1 MSMHLHREID
11 LLKSKIVVLAAMV
24 RRAVQD
30 AVQSVVSRDRKL
42 AQEIIDGDQAIDQ
55 AEVDVEEDCLKL
67 LALYQPVATDLRFI
81 IAVLK
86 INNDIERVG
95 DLAVNIAERT
105 IAMAS
110 QPSCVV
116 SFEFNTIQ
124 EKALAMLSGSLES
137 LVHLDVEKAREI
149 PALDNEVDALNREMY
164 AKVSAAVLQH
174 PEHVEYLLNYL
185 SVSRYLE
192 RIADYATNVAEDV
205 IYLIEGQIVRH
216 KGKK

>member
-1 MSMHLHREID
+1 MSQHLHREIEN
-11 LLKSKIVVLAAMV
+11 LKSKIVVLAAMV

-30 AVQSVVSRDRKL
+30 AVVSVISGDCKS
-42 AQEIIDGDQAIDQ
+42 AQAIIDGDQAIDQ
-55 AEVDVEEDCLKL
+55 AEVDIEEDCLKL

-105 IAMAS
+105 LFMAA
-110 QPSCVV
+110 QPPISV
-116 SFEFNTIQ
+116 SFDYTQIK

-137 LVHLDVEKAREI
+137 LVHLDAHKAREI
-149 PALDNEVDALNREMY
+149 PALDNEVDELNREMY
-164 AKVSAAVLQH
+164 AKVGAAVLQH
-174 PEHVEYLLNYL
+174 PEHVDYLLNYL

-205 IYLIEGQIVRH
+205 IYLIEGEIIRH
-216 KGKK
+216 KGKV